1 MSALVSTRPAS
12 GRPTTGRGSRRR
24 AGVAFAIAAA
34 TLGVACALSL
44 AIGSSSSLG
53 MLDALHA
60 FFTGTGDAAA
70 VVDARATRTLVAVV
84 VGASVAVSGAAL
96 QGLTRNPLAD
106 PGLLGVNAGASLAVV
121 IGLTAGFAGNQLSFV
136 LLALLGGA
144 LAAFAVYAI
153 ASAAYGGAG
162 PITLALTGA
171 AVTAGCSSITAALL
185 MRDQGALEVYRFWQV
200 GSVGGRESANLLLT
214 LPFLAVGALIVVASA
229 RTLNALS
236 LGDDLARAL
245 GRRVALVRI
254 TVAAGAVLLAC
265 TATSIAGPIAF
276 VGLVVPHVVRGFA
289 GPDHT
294 RLLPLCALGGAVML
308 TLADV
313 IGRVVARPGELPAG
327 ILTALVGVP
336 ALIVLLRRKVV
347 TL

>member
-1 MSALVSTRPAS
+1 
-12 GRPTTGRGSRRR
+12 
-24 AGVAFAIAAA
+24 
-34 TLGVACALSL
+34 LGVACVLSL

-60 FFTGTGDAAA
+60 LFTGTGDAAA
-70 VVDARATRTLVAVV
+70 VVDARGTRTLVAVV

-121 IGLTAGFAGNQLSFV
+121 IGLTTGLAGNQLSFV
-136 LLALLGGA
+136 LLALLGGS
-144 LAAFAVYAI
+144 LAAFVVYAI

-171 AVTAGCSSITAALL
+171 AVTAGCSSVTAALL
-185 MRDQGALEVYRFWQV
+185 MRDQGALDVFRFWQV
-200 GSVGGRESANLLLT
+200 GSVGGRERANLFVV
-214 LPFLAVGALIVVASA
+214 LPFLLVGALVVFSST
-229 RTLNALS
+229 RTLNALA

-245 GRRVALVRI
+245 GGRVALARL

-265 TATSIAGPIAF
+265 AATSIAGPIAF
-276 VGLVVPHVVRGFA
+276 VGLLVPHLVRGFV
-289 GPDHT
+289 GPDHA
-294 RLLPLCALGGAVML
+294 RLLPLSALGGATML

-313 IGRVVARPGELPAG
+313 AGRVVARPGELPAG